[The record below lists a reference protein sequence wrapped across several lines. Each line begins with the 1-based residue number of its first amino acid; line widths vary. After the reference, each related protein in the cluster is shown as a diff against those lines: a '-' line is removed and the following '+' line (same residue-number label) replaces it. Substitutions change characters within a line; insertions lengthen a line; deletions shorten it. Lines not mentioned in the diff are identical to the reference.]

1 MCLLAVA
8 WKAHP
13 DYALAVVA
21 NRDEFHARPSA
32 PAAYWPDHPDIFA
45 GRDLEAGGTWLGTTR
60 SGRFAALTNYRDPSQ
75 FDRKRRSRGELPREF
90 LAGGAPPLP
99 WLETVKQRLSDYNDF
114 NLLAGD
120 ASQLFCLESRTAAII
135 PLPPGI
141 YGLSNH
147 LLDTPWPK
155 VLAAKRGLAAVL
167 ETLPETPPP
176 PEAFPRHLADLS
188 ARLMGLL
195 ADPTPY
201 PDDLLPDTGIP
212 LARER
217 LISAAF
223 IRDPHYG
230 TRSTTV
236 LLRRADGTA
245 WFGER
250 RFGPEG
256 DCTGETG
263 IMLH

>member
-1 MCLLAVA
+1 
-8 WKAHP
+8 
-13 DYALAVVA
+13 
-21 NRDEFHARPSA
+21 
-32 PAAYWPDHPDIFA
+32 
-45 GRDLEAGGTWLGTTR
+45 
-60 SGRFAALTNYRDPSQ
+60 
-75 FDRKRRSRGELPREF
+75 
-90 LAGGAPPLP
+90 
-99 WLETVKQRLSDYNDF
+99 
-114 NLLAGD
+114 
-120 ASQLFCLESRTAAII
+120 
-135 PLPPGI
+135 
-141 YGLSNH
+141 
-147 LLDTPWPK
+147 
-155 VLAAKRGLAAVL
+155 
-167 ETLPETPPP
+167 
-176 PEAFPRHLADLS
+176 
-188 ARLMGLL
+188 MGLL

-201 PDDLLPDTGIP
+201 PDELLPDTGIP